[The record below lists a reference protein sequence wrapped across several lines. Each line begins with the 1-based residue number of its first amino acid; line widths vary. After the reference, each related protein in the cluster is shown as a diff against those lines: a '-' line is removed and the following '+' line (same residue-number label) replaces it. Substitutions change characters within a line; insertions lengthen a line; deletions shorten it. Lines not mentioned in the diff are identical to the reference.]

1 MNDTRRKTILICDDE
16 KNRERSWKEAL
27 ESVPRI
33 DAVFDINILPPDE
46 LLEASMTLERR
57 RREARKQPRDD
68 FPGDEAEII
77 DKADIL
83 IVDYDLLELEGDY
96 YQTGEGLAYLAR
108 CYSGCGLIV
117 ALNQF
122 EQGVTFDLS
131 LQSNG
136 FPNSFADLNISSDL
150 LRSSGLWSEPWEGF
164 RPWFWPLLPNALEKF
179 NSRCHALEGNMKQR
193 ILEFLRFPKE
203 AISLIPND
211 LLEWI
216 GGAEVTFE
224 EFVNASDGGLHLKDQ
239 PLTTSSLVHIA
250 AARVWQWLEWGILP
264 AQNLLI
270 DAPHL
275 VSSFPSLIRD
285 QAKDITTWN
294 GTTSFVNHE
303 SLPLNNDVI
312 ESSRFAQIDW
322 LSRPVWFWSQVKD
335 NSNIKDVADPW
346 SSEWPDHIFCED
358 TSRFLAEQQARSFV
372 SAVNSPFVRRYVE
385 FLEGKVDYKNKVR
398 FAL

>member
-1 MNDTRRKTILICDDE
+1 
-16 KNRERSWKEAL
+16 
-27 ESVPRI
+27 
-33 DAVFDINILPPDE
+33 
-46 LLEASMTLERR
+46 MTLERR